1 MYRLRHDLGTAL
13 SNAPIASHPP
23 HHTAAAAHASLS
35 PIVTRCTAGAQ
46 KKEMVARIMEE
57 MKAAAEAAELEEGAS
72 DDEEAMSVTQVKE
85 KLEALTEAELKQMLK
100 EMKLPTKGKVRAPAP
115 LTMGRASATPP

>member
-1 MYRLRHDLGTAL
+1 
-13 SNAPIASHPP
+13 
-23 HHTAAAAHASLS
+23 
-35 PIVTRCTAGAQ
+35 
-46 KKEMVARIMEE
+46 MVARIMEE

-115 LTMGRASATPP
+115 LTMGRASATHP